1 MKRKQFVLAMAAVF
15 VLCLTLVGC
24 GGSGGGGGNPTK
36 TFLGTWDL
44 VAATDTSEEDIELMK
59 AFGIYCYLDL
69 QDEGKAE
76 INLMGEPL
84 EGTWEAKSASECSIA
99 FEGETI
105 TATLKG
111 DLLSMEQ
118 DGEELSFKKLN
129 DEDAAKLKEEAEG
142 ALSSFLGGED
152 DGDGGDD
159 APVEEIGQQI
169 ASDNICTIEVVNK
182 TTDWA
187 GDSGYTLKITNNTD
201 TAISVSAA
209 WDTFSVGGAMTD
221 PSLSETVKPGAF
233 VETFMWF
240 DSEVAPNI
248 DALVDVSGELE
259 VYDTETYDTIATYPF
274 SM

>member
-1 MKRKQFVLAMAAVF
+1 
-15 VLCLTLVGC
+15 
-24 GGSGGGGGNPTK
+24 
-36 TFLGTWDL
+36 
-44 VAATDTSEEDIELMK
+44 MK